1 MGWRAVESF
10 HSSKQAIARWHGRG
24 QPDVF
29 RIQGFIIRVLK
40 FDQRSHETSRQVKVG
55 DVRHQTGVVL
65 HWMLPMT
72 YVWGM
77 AVEAVWGWAKVLVL
91 ASTPGRMFWPHA
103 WWREP
108 LILMV
113 VGRRTWH
120 LSGKFSL
127 SVVKAV
133 GGVGRPVIVVSGG
146 KVVLHEARR
155 KASETVW
162 RWGLVERRW
171 LLVWRE
177 RPSEMGRSLHAW
189 RKRGL
194 PLAPWRLVR
203 LVPPWWLLVI

>member
-1 MGWRAVESF
+1 MFLS
-10 HSSKQAIARWHGRG
+10 
-24 QPDVF
+24 
-29 RIQGFIIRVLK
+29 LK
-40 FDQRSHETSRQVKVG
+40 KNQVAYFDQRSHETSRQVKVG

-120 LSGKFSL
+120 LYNREKEKCQ
-127 SVVKAV
+127 SVTI
-133 GGVGRPVIVVSGG
+133 PDI
-146 KVVLHEARR
+146 
-155 KASETVW
+155 
-162 RWGLVERRW
+162 
-171 LLVWRE
+171 
-177 RPSEMGRSLHAW
+177 
-189 RKRGL
+189 
-194 PLAPWRLVR
+194 
-203 LVPPWWLLVI
+203 